1 MIPDTPEFAVPLL
14 QVMVFASAIIIV
26 FLSEPAI
33 NRMSPCSPWIT
44 RLAFHFL
51 TVGGAGNALYVALG
65 DKPNWPETVI
75 IFIVTGKTTLA
86 KYLEGKG
93 YQRIVTYTTRP
104 MREGEIDGIDYHF
117 ITEEEFTK
125 KILTR
130 SFAEYTSREGQNGK
144 CWYGSAK
151 KDYITPGRKVI
162 VLDPY
167 GVMALTEPT
176 YVVWLD
182 IPEEIRLARVVGRG
196 YSISDVSVRY
206 TADKRDF
213 KKFEESLLFDMQIT
227 DEMPVEK
234 MADDI
239 IKQVEKYDL
248 RML

>member
-1 MIPDTPEFAVPLL
+1 M
-14 QVMVFASAIIIV
+14 SKCIV
-26 FLSEPAI
+26 IAGP
-33 NRMSPCSPWIT
+33 MCS
-44 RLAFHFL
+44 
-51 TVGGAGNALYVALG
+51 
-65 DKPNWPETVI
+65 
-75 IFIVTGKTTLA
+75 GKTTLA
-86 KYLEGKG
+86 KCLEGKG

-117 ITEEEFTK
+117 IT
-125 KILTR
+125 
-130 SFAEYTSREGQNGK
+130 EYTSREGQNGK

-182 IPEEIRLARVVGRG
+182 IPEETRLARVIGRG
-196 YSISDVSVRY
+196 CSISDVAVRY
-206 TADKRDF
+206 SADKRDF
-213 KKFEESLLFDMQIT
+213 KRFEESLLFDMQIT

-234 MADDI
+234 MADNI